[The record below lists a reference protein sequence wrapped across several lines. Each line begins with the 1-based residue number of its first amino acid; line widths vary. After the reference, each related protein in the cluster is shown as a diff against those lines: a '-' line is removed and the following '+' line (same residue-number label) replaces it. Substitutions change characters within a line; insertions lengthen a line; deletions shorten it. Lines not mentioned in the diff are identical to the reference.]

1 MSRDFPEP
9 LYWIALKRILG
20 WSDAS
25 YRKLLTEFGSPQNI
39 FSIGRAALEKVVAPD
54 YAAKIAAGINES
66 DFATQLSWLARP
78 GNHLVTL
85 ADAHYPQLLLQ
96 TPDPPPLLYIKGRRE
111 ILNQPAI
118 AVVGSRNATVQGLRD
133 ARAFAHALSDA
144 GLTII
149 SGLALGIDAAAHS
162 GGLAGAAKTVAVCG
176 TGLDVVYPARHR
188 DLAHDI
194 AADGALLSE
203 FPLGTPAKAH
213 NFPRRNRLISGMAQ
227 GCLVIEAAQQ
237 SGSLITAR
245 LAADQG
251 REVFA
256 LPGSIHSPLAKGCHA
271 LIKQGAKLVES
282 AQDILE
288 ELKFAH
294 PTTNPLAEKFSPR
307 EHPLLAHLGYS
318 AIDINSLADQS
329 GFAIE
334 DLTGLLLTLELEG
347 QVAAL
352 PGGLYQRIY

>member
-1 MSRDFPEP
+1 MSGDFSEL

-20 WSDAS
+20 WGDAS
-25 YRKLLTEFGSPQNI
+25 YRKLLTDFGSPKNI
-39 FSIGRAALEKVVAPD
+39 FSVSRAALAKVVAPD
-54 YAAKIAAGINES
+54 YAAEIAAGINES
-66 DFATQLSWLARP
+66 DFTSELSWLAVP

-85 ADAHYPQLLLQ
+85 ADTNYPQLLLQ
-96 TPDPPPLLYIKGRRE
+96 TPDPPPLLYIKGRPE
-111 ILNQPAI
+111 FLNQPAI
-118 AVVGSRNATVQGLRD
+118 AVVGSRNATAQGLKD
-133 ARAFAHALSDA
+133 ARAFAHVLSDA

-149 SGLALGIDAAAHS
+149 SGLALGIDGAAHT

-194 AADGALLSE
+194 AAEGALLSE

-271 LIKQGAKLVES
+271 LIKQGAKLVER

-288 ELKFAH
+288 ELKFTPPATLPAEKLSPHAH
-294 PTTNPLAEKFSPR
+294 PLF
-307 EHPLLAHLGYS
+307 AHLGYS
-318 AIDINSLADQS
+318 AVDINSLAEQS

-334 DLTGLLLTLELEG
+334 DLTGILLTLELEG
-347 QVAAL
+347 QIAAL